1 MIHEASHDPVHRP
14 PPAEG
19 GGGTAVVVWA
29 YPHTAGALRLETL
42 LADGTLGDLSVTD
55 GAVVTWIRGRASAQ
69 VRELRGVPRTGNLGT
84 AFWGML
90 FGIVVSGPE
99 LSNRVESRQR
109 ALDESME
116 AVGVDRE
123 TLIELRRRLQPG
135 GSAGPVICGEAVAPA
150 IRAVG
155 TGRSRDARSSPLGS
169 AACTTRVL
177 TADQERALHRAF
189 AP

>member
-1 MIHEASHDPVHRP
+1 
-14 PPAEG
+14 
-19 GGGTAVVVWA
+19 
-29 YPHTAGALRLETL
+29 
-42 LADGTLGDLSVTD
+42 
-55 GAVVTWIRGRASAQ
+55 
-69 VRELRGVPRTGNLGT
+69 NLGT

-135 GSAGPVICGEAVAPA
+135 GSAVAVICGEAVASA